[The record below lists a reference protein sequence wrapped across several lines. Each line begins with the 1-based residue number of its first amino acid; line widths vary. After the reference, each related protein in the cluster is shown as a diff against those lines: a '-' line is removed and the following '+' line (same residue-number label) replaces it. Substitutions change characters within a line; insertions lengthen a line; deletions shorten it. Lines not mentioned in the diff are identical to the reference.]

1 MTPVQR
7 SLVQNKIKSRF
18 TRGHDNSGTDGVHE
32 SVALN
37 NESITR
43 QFSKTLNFKNMK
55 NSGLNKAQQQR
66 KDKLKQIS
74 KQLRKNGG
82 KPSQCDLYHA
92 LLKKKPGLHNVV
104 QMST

>member
-1 MTPVQR
+1 
-7 SLVQNKIKSRF
+7 
-18 TRGHDNSGTDGVHE
+18 
-32 SVALN
+32 
-37 NESITR
+37 
-43 QFSKTLNFKNMK
+43 MK

-74 KQLRKNGG
+74 KQLRKDDG